1 MLIVG
6 EQRGVQAKTVFM
18 GFGLGA
24 LYKFLTSGFHLWLE
38 VPKHTFQRA
47 IAGGRAQL
55 FGEIQAEISPELT
68 GVGYIIGPRISGY
81 LFGGGVLAWFTLIP
95 AIKFFGSGFTTAI
108 FPANKLIADM
118 SASEIRSNYIYY
130 IGAGAVTAAGL
141 ISLARTLAH
150 DLARARRRSTR
161 LQRQRQRRYDASHRT
176 RHADEYRR
184 RRAALGCGIAMVL
197 LPQIH
202 INIAGALLA
211 LFFSFLFVTV
221 SSRITGQIGSSSNP
235 ISGMTVA
242 TLLLTSLMFLAVG
255 WVGIEYRVLA
265 LSIGGV
271 VCVAAATAGA
281 TSQDLKTGFLVGAT
295 PARQQVG
302 LLFGVTVSALL
313 VGGVIYFL
321 NAAKTTIVARDF
333 PGVAVNSVESGRF
346 VLGGGRL
353 NEATANATAGR
364 PFASA
369 HLYEQVGTAPAGK
382 YLIDDAGAIRYLV
395 DPGLGGRE
403 RVNYDGREIDKLE
416 SPKGQIMALVVDGI
430 LTQKLPWGLIL
441 IGAFLAVAMEL
452 VGIPSLPVAV
462 GVYLPISTSATMFMG
477 GVLRWIVDRRMT
489 REEREG
495 ADADSGPG
503 VLFSSGLIAGGAITG
518 VILAGLQAKG
528 LDSRSTCRRRSG
540 PRARSLRWSPTS
552 FCWRFRSTWSHGRS
566 ARPDLSRRYVRR
578 VFEGGNMTAA
588 ASDHRC
594 TSRDSLFCSA
604 QRSRCWPVPRRS
616 RHRAAR
622 RHHRRGE
629 GRSRRADPQRRGVCV
644 PNVASVRTDSVGK
657 FLLASLPAWRR
668 STCRF
673 AGSPSRRSFSRSSC
687 RATTPPKS
695 TSRCGSSRRS
705 STASSSRPT
714 RQHLRQLDAFE
725 ARRKLGIGHF
735 ITRPQIEKRNPVAA
749 QRHGANDPRGGHHSG
764 RERSRHSP
772 LRAHRA
778 ARLPAAVLHRRNS
791 GVRVQ
796 RRRHAGRRR
805 RRGRDIRRR
814 RRGFRRSTTRS
825 IVR

>member
-1 MLIVG
+1 MSHPSIADEAVHSPYVPATEEPAELTVGVILLGIILGLMFAASSVYLALKVSLTVSASIPVAVLSITIFRYISRVLGRPPATILQNNMVQTTGSAGESIASGISFTLPALLLLGYNLPWGTVTAIGVVGGILGVVFMIPLRRSLIVKEHANLKYPEGTACAQVLIVG

-38 VPKHTFQRA
+38 VPRHTFQRLVV
-47 IAGGRAQL
+47 GGRAQL

-95 AIKFFGSGFTTAI
+95 AIKFFGAGFTTAI

-141 ISLARTLAH
+141 ISLARTLPTIWHALVTGLR
-150 DLARARRRSTR
+150 DFRGAGSGDTTRRTERDMPMIVVVVGV
-161 LQRQRQRRYDASHRT
+161 L
-176 RHADEYRR
+176 
-184 RRAALGCGIAMVL
+184 LCGIAMVA

-202 INIAGALLA
+202 INVAGAALA

-295 PARQQVG
+295 PARQQIG

-313 VGGVIYFL
+313 VGGIIYFL
-321 NAAKTTIVARDF
+321 NTAKTTIVARDF
-333 PGVAVNSVESGRF
+333 PGVAVNSVETGKYA
-346 VLGGGRL
+346 LGGGRL
-353 NEATANATAGR
+353 NDATASTTGPTFR
-364 PFASA
+364 IG
-369 HLYEQVGTAPAGK
+369 HLYEQTGIAPAGK

-452 VGIPSLPVAV
+452 VGVPSLPVAV

-477 GVLRWIVDRRMT
+477 GVLRWIVDRRLT

-495 ADADSGPG
+495 VDADSGPG

-518 VILAGLQAKG
+518 VVLAALQAKG
-528 LDSRSTCRRRSG
+528 LDSVLDMSKTFGS
-540 PRARSLRWSPTS
+540 ASP
-552 FCWRFRSTWSHGRS
+552 
-566 ARPDLSRRYVRR
+566 L
-578 VFEGGNMTAA
+578 
-588 ASDHRC
+588 
-594 TSRDSLFCSA
+594 
-604 QRSRCWPVPRRS
+604 
-616 RHRAAR
+616 
-622 RHHRRGE
+622 
-629 GRSRRADPQRRGVCV
+629 
-644 PNVASVRTDSVGK
+644 VAVVAYLV
-657 FLLASLPAWRR
+657 LLALPVYAV
-668 STCRF
+668 
-673 AGSPSRRSFSRSSC
+673 
-687 RATTPPKS
+687 
-695 TSRCGSSRRS
+695 
-705 STASSSRPT
+705 
-714 RQHLRQLDAFE
+714 
-725 ARRKLGIGHF
+725 AR
-735 ITRPQIEKRNPVAA
+735 KRMTN
-749 QRHGANDPRGGHHSG
+749 
-764 RERSRHSP
+764 
-772 LRAHRA
+772 
-778 ARLPAAVLHRRNS
+778 
-791 GVRVQ
+791 
-796 RRRHAGRRR
+796 
-805 RRGRDIRRR
+805 
-814 RRGFRRSTTRS
+814 
-825 IVR
+825 